1 MIAKIKTKS
10 RSSIGLD
17 IGTYFVKIMEVA
29 PSSNNRPTLTGIG
42 LKKIAGFSSEETT
55 RALKLLVQESG
66 ITGKEVNISVSG
78 PSVIVRFISMP
89 KMKAEDLKSAIRFE
103 AEKFIPFNINDCI
116 IDFQALVKD
125 ERENK
130 LSILLVA
137 AKKDYIVD
145 KIRIVEEAG
154 FSVGAVDVDAF
165 AVSNAF
171 LKNFP
176 SMDPNKTNAILNI
189 GATIT
194 SLSVLTRDAISFTR
208 DIAMG
213 SSDFSL
219 AVSKELVV
227 PVGKAEELLAAPGER
242 AEDVLNAARPIINN
256 LLDDVKLSFGYHENQ
271 SGRSID
277 EIYISGG
284 AASASGLD
292 EAFQETIG
300 SKPVL
305 WDPIGFLNIDSA
317 NMSAADIGKI
327 KYSFAVAAGLS
338 SRQV

>member
-1 MIAKIKTKS
+1 MTTRPHIKSK
-10 RSSIGLD
+10 SSIGLD
-17 IGTYFVKIMEVA
+17 IGTHSVKIMEVA
-29 PSSNNRPTLTGIG
+29 SSANGKSILTGIG
-42 LKKIAGFSSEETT
+42 LRKIAGLSFEETART
-55 RALKLLVQESG
+55 IKALAQGSK
-66 ITGKEVNISVSG
+66 ITGREVNISVSG

-89 KMKAEDLKSAIRFE
+89 KMKIEDLKSAIKFE

-116 IDFQALVKD
+116 VDFQSLLKD
-125 ERENK
+125 EKENK

-137 AKKDYIVD
+137 VKKEYVVD
-145 KIRIVEEAG
+145 KIRLVEEAG

-176 SMDPNKTNAILNI
+176 NVDAGKTAAILNI
-189 GATIT
+189 GSTIT
-194 SLSVLTRDAISFTR
+194 SLSVLTRDAISFAR

-213 SSDFSL
+213 HNDFSL

-227 PVGKAEELLAAPGER
+227 PVEKAEELLTAPGER
-242 AEDVLNAARPIINN
+242 AEDVLNAARPVINN

-271 SGRSID
+271 SGKSID

-284 AASASGLD
+284 AASVLGLD

-300 SKPVL
+300 SKPIL
-305 WDPIGFLNIDSA
+305 WDP
-317 NMSAADIGKI
+317 M
-327 KYSFAVAAGLS
+327 
-338 SRQV
+338 